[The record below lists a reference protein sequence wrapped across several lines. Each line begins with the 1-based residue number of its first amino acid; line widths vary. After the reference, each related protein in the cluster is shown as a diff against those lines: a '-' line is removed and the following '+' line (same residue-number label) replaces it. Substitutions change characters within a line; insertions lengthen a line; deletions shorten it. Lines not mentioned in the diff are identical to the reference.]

1 MSLSLSTEVRVSV
14 CGLTPCHSWL
24 ALAGGQLTA
33 AQLLLP
39 AAGLGYIRTSAWA
52 GLGWAGLGWDT
63 PNTFLPL
70 ATIWP
75 PPASSVTSVGW
86 VAWLT
91 GDMVYPVCGGC
102 APATRHPPPG
112 QCVRA
117 GD

>member
-1 MSLSLSTEVRVSV
+1 MCTRQRRMSLSLSTEVRVSV

-52 GLGWAGLGWDT
+52 GLGHTEHIPSSSDNLTSTGLKSG
-63 PNTFLPL
+63 
-70 ATIWP
+70 
-75 PPASSVTSVGW
+75 TSVRW
-86 VAWLT
+86 LAWLIS
-91 GDMVYPVCGGC
+91 DRVYSGWRLRPCY
-102 APATRHPPPG
+102 PPPG
-112 QCVRA
+112 FGVRA

>member
-52 GLGWAGLGWDT
+52 GLGWAGLGHTEHIPSSSD
-63 PNTFLPL
+63 NL
-70 ATIWP
+70 A
-75 PPASSVTSVGW
+75 S
-86 VAWLT
+86 T
-91 GDMVYPVCGGC
+91 GLKRDQRAMGGLVD
-102 APATRHPPPG
+102 R
-112 QCVRA
+112 
-117 GD
+117 

>member
-39 AAGLGYIRTSAWA
+39 AAGLGYIRTSA
-52 GLGWAGLGWDT
+52 WAGLGWDT